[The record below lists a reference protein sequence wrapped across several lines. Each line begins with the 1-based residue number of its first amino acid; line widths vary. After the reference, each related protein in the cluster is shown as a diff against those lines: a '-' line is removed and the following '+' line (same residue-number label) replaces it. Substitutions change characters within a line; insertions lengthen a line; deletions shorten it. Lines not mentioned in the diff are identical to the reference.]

1 MNQFVDPDLAA
12 LKKEVE
18 EAEGKLRSAEKVL
31 NLLALLGQQY
41 KY

>member
-18 EAEGKLRSAEKVL
+18 EAEGKLRSAEVL
-31 NLLALLGQQY
+31 NLLALLVQQY
-41 KY
+41 